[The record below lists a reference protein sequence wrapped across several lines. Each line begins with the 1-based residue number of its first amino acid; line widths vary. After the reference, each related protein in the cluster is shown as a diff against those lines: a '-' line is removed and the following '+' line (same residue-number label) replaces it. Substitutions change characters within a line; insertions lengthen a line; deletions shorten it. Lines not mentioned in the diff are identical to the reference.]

1 MKQRESPL
9 PFEVHATGNTIA
21 KLGCIIAGS
30 GAMLMKYVL
39 NPLL

>member
-9 PFEVHATGNTIA
+9 RFEVHATGNTIA
-21 KLGCIIAGS
+21 KFGYITPGS
-30 GAMLMKYVL
+30 GAMVMKYVL